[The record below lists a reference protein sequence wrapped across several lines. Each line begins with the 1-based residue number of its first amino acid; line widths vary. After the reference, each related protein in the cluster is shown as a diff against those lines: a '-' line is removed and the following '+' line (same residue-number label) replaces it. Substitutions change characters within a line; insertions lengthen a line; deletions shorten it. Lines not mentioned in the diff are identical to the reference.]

1 MKPGLNRR
9 DTGSVERWALYRLE
23 PDEGKLSRPVL
34 RGGGDR
40 KVISSPKNREARA
53 VDLNA
58 ELRAV
63 LEDME
68 TRKAPDCAWLFPSP
82 QRGERDEHA
91 RTFRESLLLTREAAG
106 LPDFGFHDL
115 RRFFAS
121 RAVMSGI
128 DFLTVSRWLG
138 HKDGGILLGK
148 SYAHLANEHRKA
160 AAKKLVFA
168 PVLLASA
175 S

>member
-1 MKPGLNRR
+1 
-9 DTGSVERWALYRLE
+9 
-23 PDEGKLSRPVL
+23 
-34 RGGGDR
+34 
-40 KVISSPKNREARA
+40 
-53 VDLNA
+53 
-58 ELRAV
+58 
-63 LEDME
+63 
-68 TRKAPDCAWLFPSP
+68 
-82 QRGERDEHA
+82 
-91 RTFRESLLLTREAAG
+91 LLTREATG

-148 SYAHLANEHRKA
+148 SYAHLANERRKTQA
-160 AAKKLVFA
+160 SRLVFSPTVL
-168 PVLLASA
+168 PVVTPS